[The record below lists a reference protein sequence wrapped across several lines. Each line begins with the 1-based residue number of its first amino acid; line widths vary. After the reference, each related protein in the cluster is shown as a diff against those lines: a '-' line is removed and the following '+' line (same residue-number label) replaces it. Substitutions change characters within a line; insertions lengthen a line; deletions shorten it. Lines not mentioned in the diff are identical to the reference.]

1 MADQIEMSSA
11 EGPAP
16 KRIEQI
22 EMTTAEGPG
31 QNIFGQNFNFFWET
45 SSYEDNIFIQH

>member
-16 KRIEQI
+16 KIPKRIEQI
-22 EMTTAEGPG
+22 KMTTAEGSA
-31 QNIFGQNFNFFWET
+31 QNIFRQNFNFFGKPVL
-45 SSYEDNIFIQH
+45 